1 MKVKII
7 KTGEILDL
15 THRDAQR
22 RVLQGKAYW
31 YKEPIED
38 NFTRLKELIKIA
50 KPIESVKK
58 KPKYKKSR
66 NEDNS

>member
-22 RVLQGKAYW
+22 RVLQGKAYQ
-31 YKEPIED
+31 YNEP
-38 NFTRLKELIKIA
+38 
-50 KPIESVKK
+50 VKK
-58 KPKYKKSR
+58 IKKKAKRAKIENKTIAEQEYSTEKIR
-66 NEDNS
+66 SW

>member
-31 YKEPIED
+31 YSEP
-38 NFTRLKELIKIA
+38 
-50 KPIESVKK
+50 VKK
-58 KPKYKKSR
+58 IKKKAKRAKVENKAIAGLEHST
-66 NEDNS
+66 EEIQSWGDN

>member
-15 THRDAQR
+15 SHRDAQR

-31 YKEPIED
+31 YNEP
-38 NFTRLKELIKIA
+38 
-50 KPIESVKK
+50 VKK
-58 KPKYKKSR
+58 IKKKAKRAKVENKTIAEQKYST
-66 NEDNS
+66 EEIQEW

>member
-31 YKEPIED
+31 YSEP
-38 NFTRLKELIKIA
+38 
-50 KPIESVKK
+50 VKK
-58 KPKYKKSR
+58 IKKKAKKKAKRAKVENKTIAEQKYST
-66 NEDNS
+66 EEVQGW